1 MPAPTTLTV
10 NDRAA
15 TPVAHDFIPGPRK
28 DGVQYFLN
36 SDGVKIGDKTITIS
50 QRQAGT
56 KYKPRLVFTI
66 PVVQTE
72 TINGI
77 ASPKVVRTAYADLS
91 FTFDE
96 QSSTQ
101 ERSDLIGFVQGI
113 LDPAKTTV
121 DAVLS
126 DLEWWNS

>member
-15 TPVAHDFIPGPRK
+15 TPVAHDFLPGPRK

-50 QRQAGT
+50 QRQANT
-56 KYKPRLVFTI
+56 KYKPRLVFTV
-66 PVVQTE
+66 PVVQIE

-77 ASPKVVRTAYADLS
+77 ASPKVVRTAYADLT

-96 QSSTQ
+96 ESSPQ
-101 ERSDLIGFVQGI
+101 ERKDIVGFVYDT
-113 LDPAKTTV
+113 LDPAQTSV
-121 DAVLS
+121 DAVITG
-126 DLEWWNS
+126 LEWWNS